1 MRFPAAAAGLA
12 FTVTLG
18 ASLPAQARDGWR
30 EQMSIQAFPQQ
41 RWEMAERREERRRDL
56 DGAREERRREWQ
68 RERNA
73 ERPRERLSPE
83 ERRQLR
89 RDIDDYG
96 RDIYRERERG
106 RGRR

>member
-1 MRFPAAAAGLA
+1 MRFLAAAGIA
-12 FTVTLG
+12 FTLILG
-18 ASLPAQARDGWR
+18 ASLPVQARDGWR
-30 EQMSIQAFPQQ
+30 EPMRIQAFPQQ
-41 RWEMAERREERRRDL
+41 RWEMAERREEWRREPDA
-56 DGAREERRREWQ
+56 AREERRREWQ
-68 RERNA
+68 RERDA